1 MSSLRRRV
9 ALVSNLCPHYR
20 RPLYELLAKRVTLD
34 CFFFAEREPYWNPLL
49 PAIET
54 GDFSRVPLRR
64 ITILG
69 EPLLPGLLRR
79 LTRTRYDVVIV
90 GLVGRLT
97 VPYVYAVARIRGLPF
112 VLWTGVWEHP
122 RTPFHRLTKP
132 LVLHLYRRADAI
144 VVYGDHVRR
153 VLNDVRGVED
163 AKIFTAAQAVDG
175 TRFAV
180 PSDPAGSR
188 ELLFVG
194 RFEEQKGLRDLVA
207 AFSEVEDDSLRL
219 VFVGNGPLE
228 AELREHAQRDRRIQV
243 IGHVPQERIPERLA
257 AARCLVLPSI
267 TTVDIKETWGLVVNE
282 AMHAG
287 LPVVASD
294 AVGAAA
300 AGLVEDG
307 VTGFVVP
314 ERDPDRLAAAL
325 RAIAVDDALV
335 GRMGQAG
342 RERVKA
348 YTFEAMADAFEEAVQ
363 YAARRG

>member
-1 MSSLRRRV
+1 
-9 ALVSNLCPHYR
+9 
-20 RPLYELLAKRVTLD
+20 LYELLAKRVALD

-54 GDFSRVPLRR
+54 GDFEQVTLRR
-64 ITILG
+64 ITLLG
-69 EPLLPGLLRR
+69 EPLLPGLMRR
-79 LTRTRYDVVIV
+79 LTRARYDVVIV

-97 VPYVYAVARIRGLPF
+97 VPYVYGVARIRGLPF

-132 LVLHLYRRADAI
+132 LVEHLYRRADAI

-153 VLNDVRGVED
+153 VLNDVRGVDD

-175 TRFAV
+175 DKFDV
-180 PSDPAGSR
+180 PSDPAHAR

-194 RFEEQKGLRDLVA
+194 RFEEQKGLRDLLA
-207 AFSEVEDDSLRL
+207 AFSEVEDDSVRL
-219 VFVGNGPLE
+219 VLVGNGPLE
-228 AELREHAQRDRRIQV
+228 TELREHARRDRRIDV
-243 IGHVPQERIPERLA
+243 VGHVPQDGIPDRLA
-257 AARCLVLPSI
+257 SARCLVLPSI

-307 VTGFVVP
+307 VTGFVVR
-314 ERDPDRLAAAL
+314 ERDPEALAAAL
-325 RAIAVDDALV
+325 RTIAADDALV
-335 GRMGQAG
+335 ARMGRAG
-342 RERVKA
+342 RDRVQA

-363 YAARRG
+363 YATRRR